1 MKKSIIFIIILFF
14 IFTFNSFTQDIF
26 VEYVEGIIDVK
37 INNSWQEVMIGDSL
51 SPNNTIRLQED
62 SFAELIADDVLVTI
76 STEGT
81 YKLKDLL
88 NASNEV
94 AAWDINSYLQTT
106 VASIGEEKDE
116 KGRTAAMGI
125 RAAKVEDEVHWLG
138 GDDSASLLLDG
149 RKYLEESKYEE
160 ALLAFE
166 DALQIVSFE
175 KENVFLFYI
184 AYTYAA
190 MNQKATAMSYLQ
202 EIDFDPDEPFY
213 PDLVI
218 LQGKL
223 WLASLSFQKALDLF
237 DTYLEHDNQSQE
249 AQTVYFLSH
258 FCHKG
263 LGNNNQAR
271 QSLKT
276 AFALDPDSDIGKAA
290 EKLLVN

>member
-1 MKKSIIFIIILFF
+1 MKKSMPFIIILIF
-14 IFTFNSFTQDIF
+14 IFTLNSFAQDIF
-26 VEYVEGIIDVK
+26 VEYIEGIIEVK
-37 INNSWQEVMIGDSL
+37 INNRWQEVMIGDSL
-51 SPNNTIRLQED
+51 SPTNTIRLQEE

-116 KGRTAAMGI
+116 KSRTAAMGI

-138 GDDSASLLLDG
+138 GDDSASLLVDG
-149 RKYLEESKYEE
+149 RKYLEKGRYEE

-190 MNQKATAMSYLQ
+190 MNQKATAMSYLR
-202 EIDFDPDEPFY
+202 EIDFDPDEPFF
-213 PDLVI
+213 PELVI

-223 WLASLSFQKALDLF
+223 WIASLSFQRALDLF
-237 DTYLEHDNQSQE
+237 DTYLDHHNQGTE
-249 AQTVYFLSH
+249 VQTVHFLSY
-258 FCHKG
+258 FCYKG
-263 LGNNNQAR
+263 LDNNNRAR

-276 AFALDPDSDIGKAA
+276 AFAMDPNSDIGKAA
-290 EKLLVN
+290 EKLLLN